1 MLVNLSKKCF
11 YFKEENRL
19 QFAFT
24 RSLFGK
30 QAIAT
35 FLLAVVLSL
44 VVSAITFSS
53 NLSSSRES
61 IAQEFNTLL
70 SVIEKPAT
78 QAAFRIDQVLAQQ
91 QMDGL
96 IKNKYLLKAEML
108 DEDGKVFAASSIQ
121 SNPPRFYREMA
132 DWLLPSIDQFELVLR
147 YEDRS
152 IILGKIILTPNRE
165 YLIEEVLEQNTLL
178 LIGSLIKDILL
189 AFLISVFFYYLVT
202 RPLQSLTIKL
212 SESSRKSAAV
222 LPDLMPTGHENDE
235 LGELSRVFISVWQ
248 KLSDTHVAL
257 EYNIVHTKAIIAHA
271 GDAIFLVEED
281 GKICLVNRASEKLI
295 GRSEERL
302 LGCYMGEFHTAKDW
316 ESFTDLLSSMTLD
329 QPLTLETHYLSDN
342 GIKVPVEIRLIKYK
356 LQNKVEVLLLVRD
369 ISARKEAED
378 RINRLAFYDP
388 LTQLPNRRF
397 LLDRLEGFSKENKN
411 AGKTGALFFL
421 DLDRFKN
428 INDSLGHNI
437 GDNLLRLVATDLE
450 SVARNGLIN
459 ARLGGDE
466 FVVLW
471 PQIEGTPEQIS
482 EKIALFAQEI
492 NKVCSMPKKV
502 GFHELYIT
510 VSIGITIFDCINPDA
525 TLLLKQADTA
535 LYKAKD
541 AGRNTYRFYSP
552 EMQAMSDE
560 RMAMDKAL
568 HDAIERKEFELY
580 FQPQNASDGSCIGA
594 EVLIRWPRADGSF
607 TPPGVFIPIAEEIG
621 LITNIGDWVMEES
634 FRQLSQWIKDGFWQ
648 PHWRLSINVSPI
660 QFQQAE
666 FLVALEMLL
675 MKYAVLPQYIDLEIT
690 ESMLLG
696 DLTVS
701 RKKMSNIR
709 DLGVFLSIDDFG
721 TGYSSLKYL
730 KTLPIHRLKIDQSF
744 VRDLLVDSSDAAIIA
759 AIIAMA
765 KALDIEVIA
774 EGVETEMHNIQ
785 LQKMDCHSFQG
796 YYFGF
801 PVPAN
806 TFVTNIN
813 ASELHL
819 IK

>member
-1 MLVNLSKKCF
+1 M
-11 YFKEENRL
+11 

-24 RSLFGK
+24 GSLFGK
-30 QAIAT
+30 QAGAT
-35 FLLAVVLSL
+35 LLLAVVLSL
-44 VVSAITFSS
+44 VVSAVTFSS
-53 NLSSSRES
+53 NLSSSREF
-61 IAQEFNTLL
+61 ITQEFNALL

-96 IKNKYLLKAEML
+96 MQNKYLLKAEML
-108 DEDGKVFAASSIQ
+108 DEDGNLFASSSVE
-121 SNPPRFYREMA
+121 SNPPRFYSEMA
-132 DWLLPSIDQFELVLR
+132 NWLLPSIDQFELVLR
-147 YEDRS
+147 YEDRN

-165 YLIEEVLEQNTLL
+165 HLIEEVLSQNALL
-178 LIGSLIKDILL
+178 LLGSLIKDILL
-189 AFLISVFFYYLVT
+189 ASLISLFFYYLVT
-202 RPLQSLTIKL
+202 RPLQNLTILL
-212 SESSRKSAAV
+212 SESSRKSV
-222 LPDLMPTGHENDE
+222 DSLPNLIPLGHENDE

-281 GKICLVNRASEKLI
+281 GKICLVNKASETLI

-302 LGCYMGEFHTAKDW
+302 LGSYMGEFHTAKDW
-316 ESFTDLLSSMTLD
+316 ESFNDLLSSLALD

-342 GIKVPVEIRLIKYK
+342 GIKVPVEIRLIKYM
-356 LQNKVEVLLLVRD
+356 LQHKVEVLLLVRD

-388 LTQLPNRRF
+388 LTQLPNRRY
-397 LLDRLEGFSKENKN
+397 LLDRLEGFGKGNKN
-411 AGKTGALFFL
+411 TQTTGALFFL

-450 SVARNGLIN
+450 NIARNKIVT

-471 PQIEGTPEQIS
+471 PHIEGTPEQIS
-482 EKIALFAQEI
+482 EKITVFAQEI
-492 NKVCSMPKKV
+492 NNVCSMPKKV
-502 GFHELYIT
+502 GFHELHIT
-510 VSIGITIFDCINPDA
+510 VSIGITIFDSVKPDA

-560 RMAMDKAL
+560 RMAMDKSL
-568 HDAIERKEFELY
+568 HDAIENKEFELY
-580 FQPQNASDGSCIGA
+580 FQPQNAFDGSCIGA

-607 TPPGVFIPIAEEIG
+607 TPPDVFIPIAEEIG
-621 LITNIGDWVMEES
+621 LITEIGDWVMEES
-634 FRQLSQWIKDGFWQ
+634 FRQLSKWIKEGVWQ
-648 PHWRLSINVSPI
+648 PHWRLSINVSTI

-675 MKYAVLPQYIDLEIT
+675 MKYAVLPKYIDLEIT

-701 RKKMSNIR
+701 RKKMNKIR

-730 KTLPIHRLKIDQSF
+730 KTLPISRLKIDQSF

-765 KALDIEVIA
+765 EALGIEVIA
-774 EGVETEMHNIQ
+774 EGVETEMHYLQ
-785 LQKMDCHSFQG
+785 LQQMDCHCFQG

-801 PVPAN
+801 PVPAQV
-806 TFVTNIN
+806 FVENIN
-813 ASELHL
+813 TSKIHS
-819 IK
+819 IKQ